1 MLLTRRRAIYFYPAW
16 NGDAVAVKATL
27 RLTLFSESS
36 LQHDAIQAKEFIAT
50 LVSIKPLP
58 GLHLTTTRE
67 QHWPDKT
74 GWTQLIELATKTIAE
89 GELDKVVLARATDLH
104 FASPVN
110 AAAMMAASRRLNLNC
125 YHFYMA
131 FDGENAFLGS
141 SPERLWRRRDKA
153 LRTEALAGTVANN
166 PDDKQAQQLGEWLM
180 ADDKKPAREHAGG
193 GRYLPTITGRY
204 PDAGCFTAAGTAS
217 A

>member
-1 MLLTRRRAIYFYPAW
+1 
-16 NGDAVAVKATL
+16 
-27 RLTLFSESS
+27 
-36 LQHDAIQAKEFIAT
+36 
-50 LVSIKPLP
+50 
-58 GLHLTTTRE
+58 
-67 QHWPDKT
+67 
-74 GWTQLIELATKTIAE
+74 
-89 GELDKVVLARATDLH
+89 DLH

-180 ADDKKPAREHAGG
+180 ADDKNQRENM
-193 GRYLPTITGRY
+193 L
-204 PDAGCFTAAGTAS
+204 
-217 A
+217 

>member
-1 MLLTRRRAIYFYPAW
+1 M
-16 NGDAVAVKATL
+16 
-27 RLTLFSESS
+27 
-36 LQHDAIQAKEFIAT
+36 
-50 LVSIKPLP
+50 SIKPLH

-125 YHFYMA
+125 YHFTWPSMA
-131 FDGENAFLGS
+131 KMLSWFF
-141 SPERLWRRRDKA
+141 
-153 LRTEALAGTVANN
+153 TGTV
-166 PDDKQAQQLGEWLM
+166 M
-180 ADDKKPAREHAGG
+180 A
-193 GRYLPTITGRY
+193 
-204 PDAGCFTAAGTAS
+204 AA
-217 A
+217 

>member
-1 MLLTRRRAIYFYPAW
+1 M
-16 NGDAVAVKATL
+16 
-27 RLTLFSESS
+27 
-36 LQHDAIQAKEFIAT
+36 
-50 LVSIKPLP
+50 SIKPCL

-131 FDGENAFLGS
+131 FDGENAFL
-141 SPERLWRRRDKA
+141 A
-153 LRTEALAGTVANN
+153 LHRNGY
-166 PDDKQAQQLGEWLM
+166 
-180 ADDKKPAREHAGG
+180 GG
-193 GRYLPTITGRY
+193 GVTKRCVLKRWREQ
-204 PDAGCFTAAGTAS
+204 
-217 A
+217 

>member
-1 MLLTRRRAIYFYPAW
+1 M
-16 NGDAVAVKATL
+16 
-27 RLTLFSESS
+27 
-36 LQHDAIQAKEFIAT
+36 
-50 LVSIKPLP
+50 SIKPLH

-125 YHFYMA
+125 YHFTW
-131 FDGENAFLGS
+131 
-141 SPERLWRRRDKA
+141 P
-153 LRTEALAGTVANN
+153 
-166 PDDKQAQQLGEWLM
+166 LM
-180 ADDKKPAREHAGG
+180 AKMLFLALHRNGYGG
-193 GRYLPTITGRY
+193 GVTKRCVLKRWRER
-204 PDAGCFTAAGTAS
+204 
-217 A
+217 